1 MLTPSQSREFAM
13 SLRPLFIFPVMLS
26 LAACASQPAA
36 DGPAASGGTCNAE
49 PAQSYVGKPASDG
62 NVQAA
67 FKASGAKGMRSIK
80 PGQAVTMDYRE
91 DRVNIYQDASG
102 NIERISCG

>member
-1 MLTPSQSREFAM
+1 M
-13 SLRPLFIFPVMLS
+13 SLRPLLMLPALLG
-26 LAACASQPAA
+26 LAACASQPGA
-36 DGPAASGGTCNAE
+36 DDATAGTGTCNAE
-49 PAQSYVGKPASDG
+49 PAQSYVGKPASDA

-67 FKASGAKGMRSIK
+67 FKASGAKTMRSIK

-91 DRVNIYQDASG
+91 DRVNVTQDASG

>member
-1 MLTPSQSREFAM
+1 M
-13 SLRPLFIFPVMLS
+13 SLRTLFMLPALLG

-36 DGPAASGGTCNAE
+36 DETVASGGTCNAE
-49 PAQSYVGKPASDG
+49 PAQSYVGKPASDA

-67 FKASGAKGMRSIK
+67 FKASGAKTMRSIK

-91 DRVNIYQDASG
+91 DRVNIHQDASG
-102 NIERISCG
+102 HIERITCG

>member
-1 MLTPSQSREFAM
+1 M
-13 SLRPLFIFPVMLS
+13 SLRPLFLLPTVFA

-36 DGPAASGGTCNAE
+36 EDATAGTGTCNAE
-49 PAQSYVGKPASDG
+49 PAQSHVGKPASDA

-67 FKASGAKGMRSIK
+67 FKASGAKTMRSIK

-91 DRVNIYQDASG
+91 DRVNIHQDASG
-102 NIERISCG
+102 TIERISCG

>member
-1 MLTPSQSREFAM
+1 M
-13 SLRPLFIFPVMLS
+13 SLRTLFMFVTLVGLS
-26 LAACASQPAA
+26 ACASQPQDDAVA
-36 DGPAASGGTCNAE
+36 TGGTCNAE
-49 PAQSYVGKPASDG
+49 PAQSFAGKPASDA

-67 FKASGAKGMRSIK
+67 FKASGAKTMRSIK

-91 DRVNIYQDASG
+91 DRVNIHQDASG

>member
-1 MLTPSQSREFAM
+1 M
-13 SLRPLFIFPVMLS
+13 SLRPLSTLVVLLG
-26 LAACASQPAA
+26 LAACASPPATDA
-36 DGPAASGGTCNAE
+36 VASGGTCNAE
-49 PAQSYVGKPASDG
+49 PAQSYVGKPASDTDL
-62 NVQAA
+62 QAA

>member
-1 MLTPSQSREFAM
+1 M
-13 SLRPLFIFPVMLS
+13 SLRPLSVLPAVFA

-36 DGPAASGGTCNAE
+36 DATASTGTCNAE
-49 PAQSYVGKPASDG
+49 PAQSHVGKPASDT
-62 NVQAA
+62 NIQSA
-67 FKASGAKGMRSIK
+67 FKASGAKTMRSIK

-91 DRVNIYQDASG
+91 DRVNIHQDASG

>member
-1 MLTPSQSREFAM
+1 M
-13 SLRPLFIFPVMLS
+13 SLRPLFMLTAVLG
-26 LAACASQPAA
+26 LAACATQPQAETVA
-36 DGPAASGGTCNAE
+36 GGTCNAD
-49 PAQSYVGKPASDG
+49 PAQSQVGKPASDA

-67 FKASGAKGMRSIK
+67 FKASGAKAMRSIK

-91 DRVNIYQDASG
+91 DRVNVYQDASG

>member
-1 MLTPSQSREFAM
+1 M
-13 SLRPLFIFPVMLS
+13 SLRPLSTLVVLLG
-26 LAACASQPAA
+26 LAACASQPATDA
-36 DGPAASGGTCNAE
+36 VASGGTCNAE
-49 PAQSYVGKPASDG
+49 PAQSHVGKPASDA
-62 NVQAA
+62 NLQAA
-67 FKASGAKGMRSIK
+67 FKASGAKAMRSIK

>member
-1 MLTPSQSREFAM
+1 MSYRIALLPALLT
-13 SLRPLFIFPVMLS
+13 
-26 LAACASQPAA
+26 LAACASQPATDA
-36 DGPAASGGTCNAE
+36 VASGGTCNAE
-49 PAQSYVGKPASDG
+49 PAQSYVGKPASDA

-67 FKASGAKGMRSIK
+67 FKASGAKTMRSIK

-91 DRVNIYQDASG
+91 DRLNVSQDASG

>member
-1 MLTPSQSREFAM
+1 M
-13 SLRPLFIFPVMLS
+13 SLRPLFMFIAVLG
-26 LAACASQPAA
+26 LAACASQPAT
-36 DGPAASGGTCNAE
+36 DVVASGGTCNAD
-49 PAQSYVGKPASDG
+49 PAQSHVGKPASDA

-67 FKASGAKGMRSIK
+67 FKASGAKTMRSIK

-91 DRVNIYQDASG
+91 DRVNVYQDASG